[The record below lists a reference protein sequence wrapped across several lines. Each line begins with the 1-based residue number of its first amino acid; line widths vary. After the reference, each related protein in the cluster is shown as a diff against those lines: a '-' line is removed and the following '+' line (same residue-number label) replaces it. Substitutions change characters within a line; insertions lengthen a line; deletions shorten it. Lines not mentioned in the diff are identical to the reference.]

1 MAYQAGVLR
10 ALRDVGSY
18 DARKADHIIGT
29 SAGAVTGAYLA
40 LNRRPEQVAR
50 LTYNPTPAT
59 ATRQVSSDFNMVRAW
74 SSRTDLARRVI
85 GSSSVMARSLV
96 HAATPESFRRM
107 TGFIPARTP
116 EVLNRLFPGWLF
128 DPEVE
133 AVSTHIP
140 EEWPDRHVWLVA
152 FDIHTRKRVALG
164 RGEERPTFDK
174 AVMASC
180 AVPAMI
186 RPVRWGNR
194 VLVDGGTTSVTN
206 LDLAAHTHARAVIAI
221 APMAYNPRNPPGPV
235 RSVLRHRHNREIARE
250 ALVVRRSGAEL
261 LVFRPGATELQH
273 HPRNMLAVK
282 GNHEVEE
289 SAYVAA
295 SAQLRAPAAQR
306 FLETVHAGTG
316 RKAKP

>member
-18 DARKADHIIGT
+18 DARTADHIIGT
-29 SAGAVTGAYLA
+29 SGGAVTGAYLA

-50 LTYNPTPAT
+50 LTYNATPPY
-59 ATRQVSSDFNMVRAW
+59 ATRAVTSELNMVRAW
-74 SSRTDLARRVI
+74 SSPTDLARRVV

-116 EVLNRLFPGWLF
+116 QTLSRLFPGWLF

-140 EEWPDRHVWLVA
+140 EEWPDRTVWLVA
-152 FDIHTRKRVALG
+152 FDINTRKRIALG
-164 RGEERPTFDK
+164 RREDRPAFDK

-180 AVPAMI
+180 AVPALI
-186 RPVRWGNR
+186 RPVRWGDR
-194 VLVDGGTTSVTN
+194 VLVDGGTTSATN

-221 APMAYNPRNPPGPV
+221 APMAYDPGNRPGPV
-235 RSVLRHRHNREIARE
+235 RSALRHRYNREIARE
-250 ALVVRRSGAEL
+250 ARVVRHSGAQL
-261 LVFRPGATELQH
+261 LVFRPGATELRH
-273 HPRNMLAVK
+273 HPNNMLAVR

-295 SAQLRAPAAQR
+295 SAQLRTPGALR

-316 RKAKP
+316 RRVEP